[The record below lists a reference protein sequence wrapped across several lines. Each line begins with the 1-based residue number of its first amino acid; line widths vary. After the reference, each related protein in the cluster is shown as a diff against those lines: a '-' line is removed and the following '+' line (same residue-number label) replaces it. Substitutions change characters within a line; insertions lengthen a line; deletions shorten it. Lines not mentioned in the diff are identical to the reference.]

1 LEWSTLWETNM
12 DMLAREAR
20 EALLQ
25 RSHRLRAR
33 AGGSEEAGGIR
44 LTDADLRELRD
55 IESALA
61 RIDQGE
67 FGRCGQ
73 CGGAIGRHRL
83 RAVPEA
89 RHCLTCAA
97 VERERAAQP

>member
-1 LEWSTLWETNM
+1 M

-33 AGGSEEAGGIR
+33 AGDGAAR
-44 LTDADLRELRD
+44 LTDADLSELRD
-55 IESALA
+55 IESALE
-61 RIDQGE
+61 RITQGE
-67 FGRCGQ
+67 FGRCAQ

-83 RAVPEA
+83 RAIPEA
-89 RHCLTCAA
+89 RHCMTCAA
-97 VERERAAQP
+97 VERERSPQP

>member
-1 LEWSTLWETNM
+1 M
-12 DMLAREAR
+12 DMLAHEAR

-25 RSHRLRAR
+25 RSSRLRAR
-33 AGGSEEAGGIR
+33 AGASEDAGGIR

-67 FGRCGQ
+67 FGRCAQ

-83 RAVPEA
+83 RAIPEA
-89 RHCLTCAA
+89 RHCMTCAA
-97 VERERAAQP
+97 MERERAAQT